1 MKEKQKA
8 ILQRHLDKLSDKDFD
23 LDAWK
28 SGVSASIKQIFPDNW
43 SLSSQIENLKIENS
57 SWTLRDSGADHNP
70 LESAKKKGLAL
81 LESAMDELELSVTDP
96 KELFSKYLD
105 EDAIG
110 VILNS
115 NINEKDKL
123 KALSSLKKGELAA
136 LVLKLI

>member
-28 SGVSASIKQIFPDNW
+28 SGVSATIKQIFPDNW

-70 LESAKKKGLAL
+70 LASAKKKGLAL
-81 LESAMDELELSVTDP
+81 LESAMDELDLSVTDP
-96 KELFSKYLD
+96 KEIFSKYLD
-105 EDAIG
+105 GDAIG
-110 VILNS
+110 VILNT